1 MGAEYRHLLA
11 HASEKVKRADFTLM
25 ADAIASPAF
34 TRSNCLLQFIQ
45 SKMLGVG
52 ENLHGYTW

>member
-34 TRSNCLLQFIQ
+34 TLQLFTAIY
-45 SKMLGVG
+45 SKQNARGG
-52 ENLHGYTW
+52 